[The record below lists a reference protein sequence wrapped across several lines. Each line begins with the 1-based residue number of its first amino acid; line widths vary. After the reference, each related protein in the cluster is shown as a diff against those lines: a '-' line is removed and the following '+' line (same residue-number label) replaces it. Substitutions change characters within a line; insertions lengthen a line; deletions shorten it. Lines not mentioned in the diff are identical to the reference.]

1 MNRNGLGRNKGWH
14 RMMQG
19 RGFRVTAPR
28 EAVLSILEK
37 EQTHLSAKEIYSK
50 VIAIEPSVGL
60 TTIYRTLE
68 MLAEMGVINRVE
80 IGDKTTR
87 YEIKSNSS
95 KHHHHIICTN
105 CRKVIDYSEFSEE
118 EKKLFT
124 KMTKNIEKKYNVKI
138 TGHNVQFFG
147 ICLECEK

>member
-14 RMMQG
+14 RIMHG

-28 EAVLSILEK
+28 EAVLSVLEK
-37 EQTHLSAKEIYSK
+37 EKTHLSAKEIYAK
-50 VIAIEPSVGL
+50 VIVIEPSVGL

-147 ICLECEK
+147 ICLDCEK